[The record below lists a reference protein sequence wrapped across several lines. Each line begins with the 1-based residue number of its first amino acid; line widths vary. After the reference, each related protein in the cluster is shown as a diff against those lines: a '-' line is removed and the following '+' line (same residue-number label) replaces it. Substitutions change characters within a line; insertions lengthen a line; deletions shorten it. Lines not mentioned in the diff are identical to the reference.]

1 MKPYITCA
9 KLTLKFN
16 SGRVGGAEMGLLKSY
31 SLFSEERLGSF
42 GELTDSEDE
51 LLTFNCQF
59 SLMLSIMY
67 KGWLSEE
74 AVGFVS

>member
-1 MKPYITCA
+1 
-9 KLTLKFN
+9 
-16 SGRVGGAEMGLLKSY
+16 MGLLKSY